1 MTDSTLDYFGS
12 TFHFPPVRKAVPT
25 RAMEILFTNQTFSKV
40 NSKQLFFFTFL
51 SIHLPTV

>member
-1 MTDSTLDYFGS
+1 MTNSRLEYLGS
-12 TFHFPPVRKAVPT
+12 TFHFPTVRNPVPT